1 MQPNWPILLLD
12 KSNDNKLWSKFLK
25 MVYALIDVILLFL
38 NRYLEK
44 VLLFF
49 TILANDSIYVSPYLK
64 LL

>member
-12 KSNDNKLWSKFLK
+12 KSNDIKLWSKFLK
-25 MVYALIDVILLFL
+25 IVYALIDVILLFL

-44 VLLFF
+44 VLLFL

>member
-44 VLLFF
+44 VLLFL